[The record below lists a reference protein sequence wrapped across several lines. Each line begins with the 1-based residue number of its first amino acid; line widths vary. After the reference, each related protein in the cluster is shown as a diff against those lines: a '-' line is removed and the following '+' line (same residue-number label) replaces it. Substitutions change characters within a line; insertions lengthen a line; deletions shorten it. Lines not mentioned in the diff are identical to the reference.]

1 MKQWG
6 TTDESFNLI
15 HFYHLIVKTLSN
27 NTDQWVIETM
37 DWWQRYAY
45 STPPFRT

>member
-6 TTDESFNLI
+6 VADGSFSLI

-27 NTDQWVIETM
+27 NTDQWVTETM
-37 DWWQRYAY
+37 DWWQR
-45 STPPFRT
+45 

>member
-6 TTDESFNLI
+6 VADGSFNLI

-27 NTDQWVIETM
+27 DTDQWVTETM
-37 DWWQRYAY
+37 DWWQ
-45 STPPFRT
+45 S